1 MRATTNMG
9 MFKAL
14 VLNQDEGKTTAAVE
28 ELALTDLPDEN
39 VLVKVDYSSLNYK
52 DGLAVTGKGKIIR
65 KFPMVPGIDM
75 VGTVEESADDR
86 YSAGDKVVLTG
97 WGVGENFW
105 GGYAQYA
112 RLKADWLVPL
122 PEGMEPI
129 RTMQIGT
136 AGLTAMLCVMALEEG
151 GVTPES
157 GPVVVSGAAGGVGS
171 VAVAILAGLGYQVS
185 AITGRPETESYL
197 RALGASEI
205 LNRAEMAEPARPLE
219 KQKWAG
225 AVDTAGDTIL
235 ARILAE
241 ADYNGVVTAC
251 GLAASFKLPSTVMPF
266 ILRNV
271 RLQGV
276 DSVMCPTERRQVA
289 WQRLLTQL
297 PENALGD
304 IAQIIALSDVPD
316 YAEKITN
323 GQVKGRVV
331 VDLNA

>member
-1 MRATTNMG
+1 

-14 VLNQDEGKTTAAVE
+14 VLNQIDGKTSAAVE
-28 ELALTDLPDEN
+28 ELNVSDLPDED
-39 VLVKVDYSSLNYK
+39 VLIKVDYSSLNYK

-65 KFPMVPGIDM
+65 NFPMVPGIDL

-86 YSAGDKVVLTG
+86 YSKGDKVVLTG
-97 WGVGENFW
+97 WGVGENYW
-105 GGYAQYA
+105 GGYAEYA
-112 RLKADWLVPL
+112 KLRADWLVPL
-122 PEGMEPI
+122 PSGMDPI

-151 GVTPES
+151 GVTPDS
-157 GPVVVSGAAGGVGS
+157 GPIIVSGAAGGVGS
-171 VAVAILAGLGYQVS
+171 VAVSILSGLGYQVT

-197 RALGASEI
+197 RNLGAAEVVSRE
-205 LNRAEMAEPARPLE
+205 EMAAPSRPLE
-219 KQKWAG
+219 KQRWAG
-225 AVDTAGDTIL
+225 AVDTVGDAIL

-241 ADYNGVVTAC
+241 TDYNGVVAAC
-251 GLAASFKLPSTVMPF
+251 GLAAGFKLPTTVMPF

-276 DSVMCPTERRQVA
+276 DSVSCPYERRQVA
-289 WQRLLTQL
+289 WARLQTQL

-304 IAQIIALSDVPD
+304 IAQVIALDEVPE

-331 VDLNA
+331 IEL

>member
-1 MRATTNMG
+1 

-14 VLNQDEGKTTAAVE
+14 VLNQIDGKTSAAVE
-28 ELALTDLPDEN
+28 ELNVSDLPDED
-39 VLVKVDYSSLNYK
+39 VLIKVDYSSLNYK

-65 KFPMVPGIDM
+65 NFPMVPGIDL

-86 YSAGDKVVLTG
+86 YSKGDKVVLTG
-97 WGVGENFW
+97 WGVGENYW
-105 GGYAQYA
+105 GGYAEYA
-112 RLKADWLVPL
+112 KLRADWLVPL
-122 PEGMEPI
+122 PVGMDPI

-151 GVTPES
+151 GATPDS
-157 GPVVVSGAAGGVGS
+157 GPIIVSGAAGGVGS
-171 VAVAILAGLGYQVS
+171 VAVSILSGLGYQVT

-197 RALGASEI
+197 RNLGAAEVVSRE
-205 LNRAEMAEPARPLE
+205 EMAAPSRPLE
-219 KQKWAG
+219 KQRWAG
-225 AVDTAGDTIL
+225 AVDTVGDAIL

-241 ADYNGVVTAC
+241 TDYNGVVAAC
-251 GLAASFKLPSTVMPF
+251 GLAAGFKLPTTVMPF

-276 DSVMCPTERRQVA
+276 DSVSCPYERRQVA
-289 WQRLLTQL
+289 WARLQTQL

-304 IAQIIALSDVPD
+304 IAQVIALDEVPE

-331 VDLNA
+331 IEL

>member
-1 MRATTNMG
+1 

-14 VLNQDEGKTTAAVE
+14 VLNQDEGKTTSAIE
-28 ELALTDLPDEN
+28 QLAMSDLPEED
-39 VLVKVDYSSLNYK
+39 VLIKVDYSSLNYK

-65 KFPMVPGIDM
+65 NFPMVPGIDL
-75 VGTVEESADDR
+75 VGTVEDSADAR
-86 YSAGDKVVLTG
+86 YSKGDKVVLTG
-97 WGVGENFW
+97 WGVGEMYW
-105 GGYAQYA
+105 GGYSQYA

-122 PEGMEPI
+122 PEGMDPI

-157 GPVVVSGAAGGVGS
+157 GPIVVSGAAGGVGS
-171 VAVAILAGLGYQVS
+171 VAVAILAGLGYQVA
-185 AITGRPETESYL
+185 AITGRAETEGYL
-197 RALGASEI
+197 RGLGASEI
-205 LNRAEMAEPARPLE
+205 LSRDEMAQPPRPLE
-219 KQKWAG
+219 KQRWAG
-225 AVDTAGDTIL
+225 AIDTAGDTIL
-235 ARILAE
+235 ARMIAE
-241 ADYNGVVTAC
+241 TNYSGVVAAC

-276 DSVMCPTERRQVA
+276 DSVSCPYERRNMA

-297 PENALGD
+297 PENALGE
-304 IAQIIALSDVPD
+304 IAQIIGLDDVPE

-331 VDLNA
+331 IDLNA

>member
-1 MRATTNMG
+1 

-14 VLNQDEGKTTAAVE
+14 VLNQDEGKTTSAIE
-28 ELALTDLPDEN
+28 QLAMSDLPEED
-39 VLVKVDYSSLNYK
+39 VLIKVDYSSLNYK

-65 KFPMVPGIDM
+65 NFPMVPGIDL
-75 VGTVEESADDR
+75 VGTVEDSADAR
-86 YSAGDKVVLTG
+86 YSKGDKVVLTG
-97 WGVGENFW
+97 WGVGEMYW
-105 GGYAQYA
+105 GGYSQYA

-122 PEGMEPI
+122 PEGMDPI

-157 GPVVVSGAAGGVGS
+157 GPIVVSGAAGGVGS
-171 VAVAILAGLGYQVS
+171 VAVAILAGLGYQVA
-185 AITGRPETESYL
+185 AITGRAGTEGYL
-197 RALGASEI
+197 RGLGASEI
-205 LNRAEMAEPARPLE
+205 LSRDEMAQPPRPLE
-219 KQKWAG
+219 KQRWAG
-225 AVDTAGDTIL
+225 AIDTAGDTIL
-235 ARILAE
+235 ARMIAE
-241 ADYNGVVTAC
+241 TNYSGVVAAC

-276 DSVMCPTERRQVA
+276 DSVSCPYERRNMA

-297 PENALGD
+297 PENALGE
-304 IAQIIALSDVPD
+304 IAQIIGLDDVPE

-331 VDLNA
+331 IDLNA